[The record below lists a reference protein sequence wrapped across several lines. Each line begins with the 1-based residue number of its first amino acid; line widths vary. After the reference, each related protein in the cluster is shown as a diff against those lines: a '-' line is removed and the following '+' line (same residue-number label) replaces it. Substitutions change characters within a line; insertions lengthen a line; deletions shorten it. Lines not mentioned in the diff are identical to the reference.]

1 MQDVRIEKNGIELC
15 KGGKTMSNRF
25 TAKLRRML
33 SMLLVLAMV
42 LSMVGPVTASA
53 TAYTAGYSDSMQLQV
68 GERIQLKAP
77 LWYFKTTW
85 SSSDETVATVSQMG
99 ILTGVKAGEAVITAK
114 SGKLLGFIGLERTTT
129 YHVTVTEVPEKV
141 ELHVGDTTQLTV
153 EDNGGKVLWSSSNPR
168 VAKVSSNGTVTAMR
182 EGEATVTAKIM
193 ERSAWNWLRWYQTL
207 EVKFQIIV
215 TPVPTEPEVPT
226 EPTEPE
232 VPTEPTEPTE
242 PEPTDPVELP
252 KPENP
257 TASDDYYWD
266 NSKVYEVKDASQSE
280 DVLTETEV
288 IVSFAERGFSDYP
301 INYEFSIGGEY
312 VGKSEVEDGSEEKHP
327 VYFTYYVTEE
337 GELWVVYSING
348 MVLANPASFNIESDL
363 GVEAIFSE
371 QEMISSY
378 DCDSNKYYVNIP
390 YSSTMLVMVVDR
402 IDAETLDSLT
412 IEAIGNMT

>member
-1 MQDVRIEKNGIELC
+1 
-15 KGGKTMSNRF
+15 MSNRF

-42 LSMVGPVTASA
+42 LSMVSPVTASA

-68 GERIQLKAP
+68 GEQIQLKAP

-114 SGKLLGFIGLERTTT
+114 SGKLLGFIGLERTIT

-153 EDNGGKVLWSSSNPR
+153 ADNGGKVLWSSSNPR

-182 EGEATVTAKIM
+182 EGEATVTVKIM

-226 EPTEPE
+226 EPTEPD
-232 VPTEPTEPTE
+232 VPTEPEPTE
-242 PEPTDPVELP
+242 PEPTEPVGLP

-257 TASDDYYWD
+257 TAADEYFWE
-266 NSKVYEVKDASQSE
+266 NSKVLEVKNASESE
-280 DVLTETEV
+280 DVLTETE
-288 IVSFAERGFSDYP
+288 AKALLEERGFGAYP
-301 INYEFSIGGEY
+301 ITYEYSIDGEY
-312 VGKSEVEDGSEEKHP
+312 QDAAEVVDGSEVKHP
-327 VYFTYYVTEE
+327 MYQTFYLSAAREVWTIYVID
-337 GELWVVYSING
+337 GDVFAY
-348 MVLANPASFNIESDL
+348 PASFNLESEL
-363 GVEAIFSE
+363 SAELLVSEAVAVT
-371 QEMISSY
+371 SY
-378 DCDSNKYYVNIP
+378 DDEANKFYVTIP
-390 YSSTMLVMVVDR
+390 YETAMIIRTVERVD
-402 IDAETLDSLT
+402 AQTLDSLT
-412 IEAIGNMT
+412 IEELG